1 MKKIVSILIISLIF
15 AQPSMASDPRTA
27 ARDAS
32 EEAIDSHKA
41 ALLAIEL
48 TELAIQDCKKSF
60 SKYPSGAKFL
70 ADKSGLLTLCSSLD
84 DKIVKFRRDLG
95 NAVDVSVL
103 DGPTIIKWIDYYNSM
118 VDYANQLAESMDAIT
133 VGIEDMDNAFI
144 ALAQM
149 KELTDKLALYVGIEV
164 EDLTKGIQK
173 YPTFVKSSVEKS
185 LGYRNLQT
193 FKSSIQIGSQ
203 RVDEVIQFLP
213 QVKSF
218 ENLQGE
224 LNRMKQIV
232 KNLPKIQEVQ
242 AAAEGA
248 KKAAPSII
256 CQKGSKFVAL
266 GPQSKCSK
274 GYTKVLV
281 KL

>member
-1 MKKIVSILIISLIF
+1 MTLIF
-15 AQPSMASDPRTA
+15 AQPTLASDPRTA

-32 EEAIDSHKA
+32 AEAIDSHEA

-48 TELAIQDCKKSF
+48 TELAIQECKKSF
-60 SKYPSGAKFL
+60 SKYPANAKFL
-70 ADKSGLLTLCSSLD
+70 AEKSGLLTLCNSLD
-84 DKIVKFRRDLG
+84 DDIAKFRKDLG
-95 NAVDVSVL
+95 SPVDTSAL

-149 KELTDKLALYVGIEV
+149 KELADKLTVYVGMEI
-164 EDLTKGIQK
+164 EDLIRGIQK
-173 YPTFVKSSVEKS
+173 WPIFVKSSVEKS

-193 FKSSIQIGSQ
+193 YKSSVQIGSQ
-203 RVDEVIQFLP
+203 RVDEVIQYLP

-218 ENLQGE
+218 KTLQEE
-224 LNRMKQIV
+224 LNRMRQIV
-232 KNLPKIQEVQ
+232 KNLPNIQEIQTAVDV
-242 AAAEGA
+242 A
-248 KKAAPSII
+248 KKAAPTFV
-256 CQKGSKFVAL
+256 CQKGSKFMAV
-266 GPQSKCSK
+266 SSSDKCKK
-274 GYTKVLV
+274 GYTRVVV